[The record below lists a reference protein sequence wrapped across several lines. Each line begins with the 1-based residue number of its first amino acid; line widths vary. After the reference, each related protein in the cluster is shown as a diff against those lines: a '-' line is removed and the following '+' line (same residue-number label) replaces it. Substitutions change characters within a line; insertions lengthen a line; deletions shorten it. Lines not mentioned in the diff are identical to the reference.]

1 MPYNE
6 DRDVKV
12 FYPSAEKKRNS
23 EKDILEIA
31 EILDNQRSNGN
42 LLLARKLGEHLAAI
56 KPENAGELD
65 GIDLEKAGI
74 DVDKLESNVL
84 YQIRVLMT
92 FAAQIT
98 LHSVLP
104 SVLSSEAVNIMY
116 NKMRDKSEAFY
127 DNLTDGTSFSFYYLA
142 IRKGINIEENI
153 GKNFAMLCG
162 DEDEEELIN
171 LGKTVYT
178 LSNNYIKELVKSY
191 NFKF

>member
-12 FYPSAEKKRNS
+12 FYPSGDKKRNS

-65 GIDLEKAGI
+65 GIDLEEEGI
-74 DVDKLESNVL
+74 DIDKLASEVL
-84 YQIRVLMT
+84 YEVRVLMI
-92 FAAQIT
+92 FSAQIT
-98 LHSVLP
+98 LHSALP
-104 SVLSSEAVNIMY
+104 SVLSTEAVNIMY
-116 NKMRDKSEAFY
+116 NKMRDESEAFY
-127 DNLTDGTSFSFYYLA
+127 DNVMDGTSFSFYYLA
-142 IRKGINIEENI
+142 IRKGINVEENI

-162 DEDEEELIN
+162 DEDEEDFIA
-171 LGKTVYT
+171 LGKKVYT
-178 LSNNYIKELVKSY
+178 LTNGYIRELVKSY
-191 NFKF
+191 NFKI